1 MYKRLLIFTFCVIG
15 LITVLGF
22 LPIRGESELYQNVV
36 RLHVL
41 ANSDSEEDQTLKLEV
56 RDAILEKTQL
66 MLRGCTSKSQAQQI
80 IEYNL
85 PKIEATAKNAVTRA
99 GYDYSVSVQLG
110 NEEYPTKNYEGC
122 CFPAGEYL
130 SLRVLIGSAE
140 GQNWWCVLFPPMC
153 LSAASDSSEAFAQV
167 GLTGDQYNVITQT
180 QNPKY
185 KVRFKLLE
193 AFETALKN

>member
-1 MYKRLLIFTFCVIG
+1 MYKRLLIFTFFLIG
-15 LITVLGF
+15 LTAVLGF
-22 LPIRGESELYQNVV
+22 LPIHGESEVYQNVV

-41 ANSDSEEDQTLKLEV
+41 ANSDSEEDQDLKLRV

-66 MLRGCTSKSQAQQI
+66 MLKGCTSKSQAQQI

-85 PKIEATAKNAVTRA
+85 PEIEATAKSTVNLA

-110 NEEYPTKNYEGC
+110 NEEYPTKNYESC
-122 CFPAGEYL
+122 CFPSGEYL

-153 LSAASDSSEAFAQV
+153 LSAATDSSEAFAQV
-167 GLTGDQYNVITQT
+167 GLTGEQYNVITQT

-193 AFETALKN
+193 AFESALKN